1 MSTPLSNQVLL
12 DIMAR
17 DTIFA
22 HLDEPV
28 LRQLLAI
35 ATLKPFAPD
44 DVLQR
49 QGDEATSAFVLVQG
63 RAKLTQV
70 TLDGTQILMRYI
82 GPGQQCD
89 VMALLPGMTH
99 GLTAHAMDA
108 GQLLHWSSTALEPFV
123 HTYSQIALNALR
135 LLVQCK
141 EELQRRYQELLTECV
156 AQRLAHALLRL
167 VAQAGHPV
175 DEGILINLPLSREDL
190 AQLAGTTLFTVSRT
204 LSFWEH
210 AGLIETGRGRV
221 VILKMEEFEAL
232 ASAIPD

>member
-35 ATLKPFAPD
+35 ATLKPFAQN

-49 QGDEATSAFVLVQG
+49 QGDEATSAFVLVRG

-99 GLTAHAMDA
+99 GLSAHAMDA

-123 HTYSQIALNALR
+123 HTYPQIALNALR

-141 EELQRRYQELLTECV
+141 EDLQRRYQELLTECV

-190 AQLAGTTLFTVSRT
+190 AQLAGTTLYTVSRT

-221 VILKMEEFEAL
+221 VILKMEEIEAL
-232 ASAIPD
+232 ASAIPA